1 MPCFIRSG
9 KFHGQNEL
17 EIENYYN
24 FKKVI
29 KMNKKKVI
37 LAPFLLF
44 NRFSCISQR
53 NCRQRSTL
61 AYKLAVF
68 PMNLFDMRDSHKAEI
83 GRNVKDKIFTQFSTV
98 TSCHADNTFIDRGWL
113 IKYLGHLESVLFYLP
128 IFYFPRTTIISAEH
142 NIPIDLSKFQ

>member
-24 FKKVI
+24 FKKVM

-44 NRFSCISQR
+44 NRFSSISQR
-53 NCRQRSTL
+53 NCRERSTL
-61 AYKLAVF
+61 AYKQAVF

-98 TSCHADNTFIDRGWL
+98 TSCHAVNILMEDGLSNTSVTWTN
-113 IKYLGHLESVLFYLP
+113 VLFYLP

-142 NIPIDLSKFQ
+142 KIPIDLSKFQ